1 MKIIKAIIMSLK
13 EKVVP
18 YMVYYFKKFS
28 KTIFF
33 KKIEL
38 QHLILVC
45 DYFFYIS
52 PQGKSY
58 VETTS

>member
-1 MKIIKAIIMSLK
+1 MSVK

-45 DYFFYIS
+45 DYFFIFHLKVKVTLK
-52 PQGKSY
+52 QRHNFLY
-58 VETTS
+58 V

>member
-1 MKIIKAIIMSLK
+1 MSLK

-18 YMVYYFKKFS
+18 YMVYYFKKLS

-58 VETTS
+58 IETTS